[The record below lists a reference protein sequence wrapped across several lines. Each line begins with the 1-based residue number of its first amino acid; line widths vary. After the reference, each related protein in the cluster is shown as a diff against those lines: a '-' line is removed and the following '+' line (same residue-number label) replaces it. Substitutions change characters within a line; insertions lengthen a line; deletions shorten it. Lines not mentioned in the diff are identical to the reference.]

1 MTIERIIREIDAR
14 LVSLIQKRDELET
27 KRNGLRFL
35 KPYHDMSDKELD
47 TLPHSSEFW
56 RKWNR
61 YSNKIYILEH
71 EIRLLR
77 EMKYA
82 YEHHD

>member
-14 LVSLIQKRDELET
+14 LVYLIQKRDELET
-27 KRNGLRFL
+27 KMNGLRFL

-47 TLPHSSEFW
+47 NLPRSSKFW
-56 RKWNR
+56 REWTR
-61 YSNKIYILEH
+61 YSYKISPIAH

-77 EMKYA
+77 EMKCA

>member
-1 MTIERIIREIDAR
+1 MTVEIIVREIDAR
-14 LVSLIQKRDELET
+14 LVYLIQKRDELET
-27 KRNGLRFL
+27 QRNGLRFL

-47 TLPHSSEFW
+47 NLPHSSKFW
-56 RKWNR
+56 REWNR
-61 YSNKIYILEH
+61 YGNKIYIIEH

>member
-35 KPYHDMSDKELD
+35 KPYHDMSDKELV
-47 TLPHSSEFW
+47 
-56 RKWNR
+56 
-61 YSNKIYILEH
+61 Y
-71 EIRLLR
+71 
-77 EMKYA
+77 
-82 YEHHD
+82 

>member
-14 LVSLIQKRDELET
+14 LVYLIQKRDELET

-47 TLPHSSEFW
+47 NLPHSSEFW
-56 RKWNR
+56 RQ
-61 YSNKIYILEH
+61 
-71 EIRLLR
+71 
-77 EMKYA
+77 
-82 YEHHD
+82 